1 MRPMETWK
9 QTGNRGFTLVELLV
23 VMSIIMI
30 LVGIAIPTLNGVKE
44 KARNAEVKAAV
55 HDIQTALAQ
64 YGVDHN
70 GFYPGMNWVFDA
82 NGALWNGPGLRGGIP
97 MGATQDEQKF
107 YVPRMGDP
115 ARYLPDGETPDP
127 EKVDPLARDGYM
139 PEYPANPFLR
149 TGGSAQRQVT
159 NLFYFGV
166 DEQNGPDLADPD
178 YLQWSY
184 LAYNEGV
191 PVRQAYV
198 QYARGHFTY
207 IPLNPVNTQGYD
219 FENMWADLTLEQ
231 RAKYY
236 EHVRSFLLIGWGSS
250 RMDDTQAKGLSNKW
264 WDSAEGGFDLD
275 QSMTIDPIE
284 SRIVGLIRPHMLDSS
299 GGYGGFG
306 EVDITGHANID
317 SGFYGATII
326 LSSGN

>member
-1 MRPMETWK
+1 MRPMKTRKETA
-9 QTGNRGFTLVELLV
+9 NRGFTLVELLV

-30 LVGIAIPTLNGVKE
+30 LVGIAIPTLNGAKE
-44 KARNAEVKAAV
+44 KARNAEVKSAV
-55 HDIQTALAQ
+55 HAIHTALEQ
-64 YGVDHN
+64 FGVDHN
-70 GFYPGMNWVFDA
+70 GFYPGMNWIFDE
-82 NGALWNGPGLRGGIP
+82 NGVLWNGPGVRGGIP

-107 YVPRMGDP
+107 YVPATGSSD
-115 ARYLPDGETPDP
+115 RYLADGITPDP
-127 EKVDPLARDGYM
+127 EKVDPLVRDGYM

-166 DEQNGPDLADPD
+166 DEQNGPDLSNSD

-184 LAYNEGV
+184 LAYNESV

-198 QYARGHFTY
+198 KCARGHFTY

-219 FENMWADLTLEQ
+219 FVGLWTDLTLDQ
-231 RAKYY
+231 QAQYYKY
-236 EHVRSFLLIGWGSS
+236 VRSFVLIGWGAS
-250 RMDDTQAKGLSNKW
+250 RMDDSQAKGLSNKW
-264 WDSAEGGFDLD
+264 WDASLGGFDLD

-284 SRIVGLIRPHMLDSS
+284 SGMVNLIRPHMLDS
-299 GGYGGFG
+299 GGSYGGFG
-306 EVDITGHANID
+306 DVDITGHANID